1 MRKMK
6 RGLSLV
12 LASIMATALVG
23 CSGGENTETTN
34 TATTTENKETTGTTQ
49 AADENQ
55 EEITLRFVSW
65 QTNHDEQNQKVA
77 AAYKELHPN
86 INVQF
91 DYVGDMNSND
101 YLTKTDI
108 MLMGGEAMDIL
119 MAPNYASYIV
129 RAESGSYL
137 SLDDYFTEEG
147 TTAEDASGSE
157 MASAISALGATAT
170 NNNVPLEEQLAI
182 LGQLQT
188 TMSGSE
194 AATKYKSFLNQATK
208 AGEALGLQLTDD
220 NNRLL
225 STPEILEKLKGK
237 YGETIDAVE
246 KKELKDAFG
255 TDEAVAMI
263 DLLYNNVD
271 SLTTGVDDLSAS
283 MKQGSSV
290 TKEMAEAINNTPE
303 QKFQVLKQQIHNNAE
318 ELGNGLL
325 PAVNDTMDKVSGL
338 IKRGGEWI
346 SNNQQTVQTIMN
358 IALKLGVFLAQLR
371 DMQNLFKGNGQDKP
385 KLLPIVNDDCA
396 ARGITQRRDGGAW
409 YIKGRCY

>member
-1 MRKMK
+1 MRRMK

-49 AADENQ
+49 VADENQ

-137 SLDDYFTEEG
+137 SLDDY
-147 TTAEDASGSE
+147 
-157 MASAISALGATAT
+157 
-170 NNNVPLEEQLAI
+170 
-182 LGQLQT
+182 
-188 TMSGSE
+188 
-194 AATKYKSFLNQATK
+194 
-208 AGEALGLQLTDD
+208 
-220 NNRLL
+220 LL
-225 STPEILEKLKGK
+225 R
-237 YGETIDAVE
+237 
-246 KKELKDAFG
+246 KELLQR
-255 TDEAVAMI
+255 T
-263 DLLYNNVD
+263 
-271 SLTTGVDDLSAS
+271 
-283 MKQGSSV
+283 
-290 TKEMAEAINNTPE
+290 
-303 QKFQVLKQQIHNNAE
+303 H
-318 ELGNGLL
+318 
-325 PAVNDTMDKVSGL
+325 TM
-338 IKRGGEWI
+338 
-346 SNNQQTVQTIMN
+346 
-358 IALKLGVFLAQLR
+358 
-371 DMQNLFKGNGQDKP
+371 
-385 KLLPIVNDDCA
+385 
-396 ARGITQRRDGGAW
+396 
-409 YIKGRCY
+409 